1 MEERKGLLTP
11 EHEEYLAGVLDYF
24 FKFKNV
30 MMEKFDKMGFK
41 LIIQAGDNNGLH
53 RINPSWKETLIPII
67 DAAMAGNFESVRQ
80 LTTDLLNG
88 KINLPFA
95 DEEIELRMFDS
106 FTRFV
111 AAAIEFYVVKT
122 REQKQPEPAL

>member
-24 FKFKNV
+24 FKFKNSV
-30 MMEKFDKMGFK
+30 MEKFDHLVFK

-67 DAAMAGNFESVRQ
+67 DAAMAGDFNAVRQ

-88 KINLPFA
+88 KIDLPFA

-122 REQKQPEPAL
+122 AAPKEEPAL

>member
-1 MEERKGLLTP
+1 MFLNEDQLNTVEKMAALFFSP
-11 EHEEYLAGVLDYF
+11 EVIADNL
-24 FKFKNV
+24 
-30 MMEKFDKMGFK
+30 FK

-67 DAAMAGNFESVRQ
+67 DAALAGDFEAVRQ

-88 KINLPFA
+88 KVDLPFA

-106 FTRFV
+106 FTRFI

-122 REQKQPEPAL
+122 RQQEETAPAL

>member
-24 FKFKNV
+24 FKFKNSV
-30 MMEKFDKMGFK
+30 MERFDHMVFK

-67 DAAMAGNFESVRQ
+67 DAAMAGDFNAVRQ

-88 KINLPFA
+88 KIDLPFA

-122 REQKQPEPAL
+122 SAPKEEPAV

>member
-1 MEERKGLLTP
+1 MDERKGLLTS

-24 FKFKNV
+24 FTFKNA
-30 MMEKFDKMGFK
+30 MLEKFDKLAFK

-67 DAAMAGNFESVRQ
+67 DAALAGDFEAVRQ

-88 KINLPFA
+88 KVDLPFA

-106 FTRFV
+106 FTRFI

-122 REQKQPEPAL
+122 RQQEETAPAL

>member
-1 MEERKGLLTP
+1 MEKRKGLLTP
-11 EHEEYLAGVLDYF
+11 EHEDYLAGVLDYF
-24 FKFKNV
+24 FTFKNAA
-30 MMEKFDKMGFK
+30 MEKFDKMVFK

-67 DAAMAGNFESVRQ
+67 DAAMAGDFNAVRQ

-88 KINLPFA
+88 KIDLPFA

-122 REQKQPEPAL
+122 AAPKEEPAN

>member
-11 EHEEYLAGVLDYF
+11 EHEDYLAGVLDYF
-24 FKFKNV
+24 FTFKNAA
-30 MMEKFDKMGFK
+30 MEKFDKMVFK

-67 DAAMAGNFESVRQ
+67 DAAMAGDFNAVRQ

-88 KINLPFA
+88 KIDLPFA

-122 REQKQPEPAL
+122 AALKEEPAN

>member
-24 FKFKNV
+24 FKFKNSV
-30 MMEKFDKMGFK
+30 MERFDHMVLK

-67 DAAMAGNFESVRQ
+67 DAAMAGDFNAVRQ

-88 KINLPFA
+88 KIDLPFA

-122 REQKQPEPAL
+122 AAPKEEPAV

>member
-1 MEERKGLLTP
+1 MLTP

-24 FKFKNV
+24 FKFKNSV
-30 MMEKFDKMGFK
+30 MERFDHMVFK

-67 DAAMAGNFESVRQ
+67 DAAMAGDFNAVRQ

-88 KINLPFA
+88 KIDLPFA

-122 REQKQPEPAL
+122 SAPKEEPAV

>member
-1 MEERKGLLTP
+1 MP
-11 EHEEYLAGVLDYF
+11 EQEDYLATVLDYF
-24 FKFKNV
+24 FKFKNPV
-30 MMEKFDKMGFK
+30 MEKYDKFAFK

-67 DAAMAGNFESVRQ
+67 DAAMAGDFNAVRQ
-80 LTTDLLNG
+80 LTNDLLNG
-88 KINLPFA
+88 KIDLPFA

-122 REQKQPEPAL
+122 AAAK

>member
-11 EHEEYLAGVLDYF
+11 EHEDYLAQVLDYF
-24 FKFKNV
+24 FKFKNAAL
-30 MMEKFDKMGFK
+30 EKFDKMVFK

-67 DAAMAGNFESVRQ
+67 DAALAGDFEAVRQ

-88 KINLPFA
+88 KIDLPFA

-106 FTRFV
+106 FTRFI
-111 AAAIEFYVVKT
+111 AAAVEFYVVKT
-122 REQKQPEPAL
+122 RAPQEDPAL

>member
-1 MEERKGLLTP
+1 MEERKGLLTS

-24 FKFKNV
+24 FKFKNPV
-30 MMEKFDKMGFK
+30 MEKYDKFAFK

-67 DAAMAGNFESVRQ
+67 DAAMAGDFNAVRQ

-88 KINLPFA
+88 KIDLPFA

-122 REQKQPEPAL
+122 AAPKEEPAL

>member
-11 EHEEYLAGVLDYF
+11 EHEDYLAGVLDYF
-24 FKFKNV
+24 FTFKNAA
-30 MMEKFDKMGFK
+30 MEKFDKMVFK

-67 DAAMAGNFESVRQ
+67 DAAMAGDFNAVRQ

-88 KINLPFA
+88 KIDLPFA

-122 REQKQPEPAL
+122 AAPKEEPAN

>member
-11 EHEEYLAGVLDYF
+11 EHEDYLAGVLDYF
-24 FKFKNV
+24 FTFKNAA
-30 MMEKFDKMGFK
+30 MEKFDKMVFK

-67 DAAMAGNFESVRQ
+67 DAAMAGDFNAVRQ

-88 KINLPFA
+88 KIDLPFA

-106 FTRFV
+106 FTRFI

-122 REQKQPEPAL
+122 AAPKEEPAN